1 MPKVSVVVPVYN
13 AERFLAQCLDS
24 LLAQTFQELEILCV
38 NDGSTDRSL
47 EILEEY
53 SARDGRLKVFT
64 KENEGKGAA
73 PARNLG
79 LSSAAGEYVLFLDS
93 DDFFEPDMVEALVGK
108 AEAVRADVVVCQ
120 ADIFDEA
127 KKSTQDYLHISFR
140 NVPGK
145 DPFSYKDCPEHIFQI
160 SDVVAWNKLYRRDL
174 LENNR
179 LRFEPIPISDE
190 QYIAMLAPVFA
201 RRITCVDRVFVHY
214 RINSGQT
221 QNDAS
226 PRHPESAYAATYS
239 VVERMREAGIYETV
253 KKSYLNVA
261 MRIMRAFFDSMTEYK
276 NVRFLY
282 DTYRGQVFPRLGA
295 GCLPENYF
303 YDRRL
308 DDWYRMICSY
318 SLEEILFMAA
328 RGFGGRM
335 TSAVLRFQAPL
346 DRIPKGSRIVLV
358 GKGMEGRYWYA
369 QFLVSMHCEVAA
381 WVADEKEIP
390 PGLEYSM
397 VVKVEDFK

>member
-1 MPKVSVVVPVYN
+1 MAKVSIVVPVYN

-24 LLAQTFQELEILCV
+24 LVGQTFHDLEILCV
-38 NDGSTDRSL
+38 NDGSTDQSL
-47 EILEEY
+47 EILDEY
-53 SARDGRLKVFT
+53 AARDRRLKVFT

-79 LSSAAGEYVLFLDS
+79 LSRATGEYILFLDS
-93 DDFFEPDMVEALVGK
+93 DDFFERDMVESLVRK
-108 AEAVRADVVVCQ
+108 AEEVRADVVICR

-127 KKSTQDYLHISFR
+127 KKHTQKYLHISFQ
-140 NVPGK
+140 NVPDK
-145 DPFSYKDCPEHIFQI
+145 DPFSYEDCPEHIFQI

-174 LENNR
+174 LEKNR

-201 RRITCVDRVFVHY
+201 GRISCVDKVFVHY

-226 PRHPESAYAATYS
+226 PSHPESAYAATYS

-276 NVRFLY
+276 NIRFLY
-282 DTYRGQVFPRLGA
+282 DTYHSQVFPKLEA
-295 GCLPENYF
+295 VCLPKDYF

-308 DDWYRMICSY
+308 DAWYRMICDH

-335 TSAVLRFQAPL
+335 TSAILRFQAPL
-346 DRIPKGSRIVLV
+346 DKIPRGSRIVLV

-369 QFLVSMHCEVAA
+369 QFLVSAYCEVVA

-390 PGLEYSM
+390 SGLDYDI
-397 VVKVEDFK
+397 VVNVEDFK